1 MVAQIIGHELR
12 SLQRD
17 GIILVSLG
25 VFGVSSIAAA
35 VSGRQWAERQ
45 TEIVSEVEKEDA
57 TRYEFVTSRLRDI
70 EQKRYVAT
78 DPYEDPSRPSIAGGW
93 MAHRF
98 AAMPPAPL
106 TALTIGHSDLRP
118 LYAGSTI
125 WSVAWPSWL
134 NRRVLVGDSA
144 IDNPLNLVTGRF
156 DLAFVVAYLLP
167 LLIITI
173 TYGVIADEREG
184 GTLALVAS
192 QGVGLATLVSAKLL
206 ARAMIVALA
215 LLVIALAS
223 VAAMTTRDLAAYVRL
238 GLWLTT
244 AVAYATLWFALAGFA
259 ITLRGTAATNA
270 MRLASTWVAIVV
282 VLPVSLNAMT
292 AWLYPLPERA
302 VMVQRARAAHLAAA
316 EANSALTESF
326 YDQHPE
332 LLPKNAPPDVRQYS
346 ANTVYAEH
354 LEVER
359 VLAPIIAEFESQLA
373 AQSALITQLQA
384 LSPASAAVAA
394 LADAAGTGPE
404 RERHFRQQVD
414 AFRRAWRSFFV
425 PRMFRLERISA
436 ADVPSFPRFHF
447 QDEQVVDVAVRVAR
461 RVVWLVV
468 PALVLLAW
476 SAVRVRRLTVLD

>member
-1 MVAQIIGHELR
+1 MVTQLVRHELR

-17 GIILVSLG
+17 GILLIALG
-25 VFGVSSIAAA
+25 VFGVSLLAATF
-35 VSGRQWAERQ
+35 SGRQWAQRQ
-45 TEIVSEVEKEDA
+45 AEIVSEVVKEDA
-57 TRYEFVTSRLRDI
+57 TRYEFVTARLLDI

-98 AAMPPAPL
+98 ATMAPGPL
-106 TALTIGHSDLRP
+106 TALTTGHSDLRP

-134 NRRVLVGDSA
+134 NRRVLVGDSE

-156 DLAFVVAYLLP
+156 DLAFVVVYLLP
-167 LLIITI
+167 LLIITL

-192 QGVGLATLVSAKLL
+192 QGVGLPALISAKLL
-206 ARAMIVALA
+206 ARAMVVAVAVLI
-215 LLVIALAS
+215 IALAS
-223 VAAMTTRDLAAYVRL
+223 VAAMTTRDLAGYVRL
-238 GLWLTT
+238 GMWLTT
-244 AVAYATLWFALAGFA
+244 AVSYATLWFALAAVA

-316 EANSALTESF
+316 RANSALTESF

-332 LLPKNAPPDVRQYS
+332 LMPKNAPPDVRQYS

-359 VLAPIIAEFESQLA
+359 VLAPIVAEFESQLA
-373 AQSALITQLQA
+373 AQAALITRLEG

-404 RERHFRQQVD
+404 REEHFRQQVD
-414 AFRRAWRSFFV
+414 ALRRAWRSFFV

-436 ADVPSFPRFHF
+436 ADVPRFPRFHF
-447 QDEQVVDVAVRVAR
+447 RDEQIADVAVRVAR
-461 RVVWLVV
+461 RIVWLVV
-468 PALVLLAW
+468 PAVALLAW
-476 SAVRVRRLTVLD
+476 SAVRYRRLTVLE